1 MAIFR
6 RSSTIGATLTTSN
19 ISAVVERESHVVV
32 DSNNNISGHDNVRRE
47 KLYPVPM
54 NHSRCR
60 CGVGKG
66 QWTKVGCTGFVVWD
80 GGDNNGVCG
89 VGEVGGERWYSP
101 TMQQGR
107 KNKGYLYILPVYS
120 KNNGVIKYH
129 IWIVV
134 LHQ

>member
-32 DSNNNISGHDNVRRE
+32 DSNNNISGHDDVRRE

-89 VGEVGGERWYSP
+89 VGEVGGSGGTHLLCSKEE
-101 TMQQGR
+101 
-107 KNKGYLYILPVYS
+107 KIKGIYTSYLFTQKIM
-120 KNNGVIKYH
+120 G
-129 IWIVV
+129 
-134 LHQ
+134 